1 MSIEGE
7 ITLVPVLSWMVH
19 RVVWGK
25 IIQCTYVCIVS
36 NVRLIVGASVSTGET
51 IKGDTKQ
58 RQENTQR
65 QKVENKKYET

>member
-1 MSIEGE
+1 M
-7 ITLVPVLSWMVH
+7 
-19 RVVWGK
+19 
-25 IIQCTYVCIVS
+25 CIVS